1 MTAFAPQFDDTSPGA
16 RPSAPMAGTPQ
27 GAPGDSTR
35 SVAMQ
40 NTVSED
46 AINAHSRSLLT
57 IIVPQPHGLGM
68 NLGEELTPVS
78 GTGTPNM
85 SFSSPRGP
93 QPGNTLPKG

>member
-1 MTAFAPQFDDTSPGA
+1 
-16 RPSAPMAGTPQ
+16 
-27 GAPGDSTR
+27 
-35 SVAMQ
+35 MQ

-68 NLGEELTPVS
+68 NRGEELTPVS

-85 SFSSPRGP
+85 SFSGPRGHSQVTHYLRVKCKRP
-93 QPGNTLPKG
+93 YTRDNTLPLSASIRRSSSWAGSRVRTVMRR